1 MSIQRLPLIVST
13 CIATALATSAQTQSV
28 KFRGKVEDV
37 SGMPNVF
44 IVDCTGVHL
53 TSGTIA
59 LQTFV
64 GQQTTI
70 EGQWNTSLTDPS
82 VEVTTLTPAF
92 EDFEIGGSAKIGEI
106 AKLHVIGTPGNTFL
120 FFGSLE
126 SGFFPLQTA
135 GAVLIDAPTAEILGS
150 GTISAAGFAEL
161 DGPIPNA
168 PALIGL
174 SYKAQ
179 ALVRDVPTNT
189 YMLTTV
195 DCITFEMP

>member
-13 CIATALATSAQTQSV
+13 TIALALATSAQTQSV

-44 IVDCTGVHL
+44 IVDCSNVSL
-53 TSGTIA
+53 TSNTIA

-64 GQQTTI
+64 GQQSTI

-82 VEVTTLTPAF
+82 VEVTALTPAF
-92 EDFEIGGSAKIGEI
+92 EDFQIGGSVKIGEI

-120 FFGSLE
+120 IFGSLE
-126 SGFFPLQTA
+126 AGFFPLPTA

-150 GTISAAGFAEL
+150 GTIPAAGFMEL
-161 DGPIPNA
+161 DAPIPNA

-174 SYKAQ
+174 NYKGQ
-179 ALVRDVPTNT
+179 ALVRDVVNNVF
-189 YMLTTV
+189 MLTV
-195 DCITFEMP
+195 NDCITFEM